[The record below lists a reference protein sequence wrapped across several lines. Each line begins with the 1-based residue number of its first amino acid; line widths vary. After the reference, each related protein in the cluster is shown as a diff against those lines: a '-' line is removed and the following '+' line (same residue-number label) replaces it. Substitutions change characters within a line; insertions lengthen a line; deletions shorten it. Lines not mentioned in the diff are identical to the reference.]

1 MSDDSDDEG
10 VLAAASAW
18 AARDD
23 DGGESDSASGDDAPA
38 AEPQS
43 RGGYVKDRSYPTK
56 PQHHHNHQQKYSLHV
71 TKVPFDCTQADIRI
85 AFGQKGCNITSIRL
99 VYDRD
104 QKTGER
110 TFRGVAFL
118 DLADRKSLELGLE
131 FHNKPFLGGK
141 MRVQV
146 RPTRTK
152 GELSEI
158 VKKTEEKVRYF
169 EACGVSTCR
178 SMRN

>member
-23 DGGESDSASGDDAPA
+23 DDGGESDSGDSPA
-38 AEPQS
+38 EAQS

-56 PQHHHNHQQKYSLHV
+56 PQHHRHQQKYSLHV

-118 DLADRKSLELGLE
+118 DLADRKSFELGLE
-131 FHNKPFLGGK
+131 FHNKSFLGGK

-158 VKKTEEKVRYF
+158 VKKTEEKVSQCSVYYPR
-169 EACGVSTCR
+169 AVKW
-178 SMRN
+178 RN

>member
-18 AARDD
+18 AARND
-23 DGGESDSASGDDAPA
+23 DGGESDSGGAPIEA
-38 AEPQS
+38 QS
-43 RGGYVKDRSYPTK
+43 RGGYVKDRRYPTV
-56 PQHHHNHQQKYSLHV
+56 PQHHHHHQQQKYSLHV
-71 TKVPFDCTQADIRI
+71 TKIPFDCTQADIRI
-85 AFGQKGCNITSIRL
+85 AFGQKGCNIKSIRL

-118 DLADRKSLELGLE
+118 DLADRKSFELGLE
-131 FHNKPFLGGK
+131 FHNKSFLGGK

-158 VKKTEEKVRYF
+158 VKKTEEKVSQCIVVLPYPR
-169 EACGVSTCR
+169 VVKW
-178 SMRN
+178 RN